1 MNLRANFTK
10 KSGSFTLKVNID
22 TGSGKLGLFGASG
35 SGKSMT
41 LKCIAGIETPDEGI
55 ISLGERVLFDSANK
69 INLRPQQRK
78 IGYLFQSYAL
88 FPNMTVREN
97 IIAGIRD
104 KKKRDIIFEKS
115 IESFSLQGMEKK
127 YPYQLSGGQQQRVAL
142 ARVIASQPDLLLLD
156 EPMSALDEELR
167 INTEKEI
174 EKVMDESKGT
184 IFVSHSRKE
193 VFRLCDEIAFVKS
206 GKIDGTKSLDDLALD
221 ALSNGNIRVS
231 DSTALTRGKITI
243 EIDPVDDIT
252 KAIRDIIKG

>member
-1 MNLRANFTK
+1 MNLIADFTK
-10 KSGSFTLKVNID
+10 KTGDFRLSVNIK
-22 TGSGKLGLFGASG
+22 THCKKLGLFGASG

-55 ISLGERVLFDSANK
+55 ISLGGRVLFDSSKK
-69 INLRPQQRK
+69 INLKPQQRK

-97 IIAGIRD
+97 IMAGIRD
-104 KKKRDIIFEKS
+104 PQLKDELFESSVKS
-115 IESFSLQGMEKK
+115 FALHGLEKK
-127 YPYQLSGGQQQRVAL
+127 YPSQLSGGQQQRVAL

-167 INTEKEI
+167 TNTEKEI
-174 EKVMDESKGT
+174 EKVMDASKGT

-193 VFRLCDEIAFVKS
+193 VFRLCDEISFVKS
-206 GKIDGTKSLDDLALD
+206 GIVDEARSIDELTQRAIGR
-221 ALSNGNIRVS
+221 GHIRII
-231 DSTALTRGKITI
+231 DSEAGKITI
-243 EIDPVDDIT
+243 EIDNQDDIT

>member
-10 KSGSFTLKVNID
+10 KSGSFTLKVNMD
-22 TGSGKLGLFGASG
+22 TGSNKLGFFGASG

-41 LKCIAGIETPDEGI
+41 LKCIAGIETPDEGL
-55 ISLGERVLFDSANK
+55 ISLGGRVLFDSANK
-69 INLRPQQRK
+69 INLKPQQRK

-88 FPNMTVREN
+88 FPNMTVKEN

-104 KKKRDIIFEKS
+104 KKTRYIIFEKS
-115 IESFSLQGMEKK
+115 IESFALHGLEKK
-127 YPYQLSGGQQQRVAL
+127 YPSQLSGGQQQRVAL

-167 INTEKEI
+167 MNTEKVI
-174 EKVMDESKGT
+174 KKVMDESKGT

-206 GKIDGTKSLDDLALD
+206 GKIEGTQSIDDLAMNS
-221 ALSNGNIRVS
+221 LSAGNLSIS
-231 DSTALTRGKITI
+231 YSTRGKMTI
-243 EIDPVDDIT
+243 EIDPQDDIS